1 MLLLVM
7 YDSNGD
13 VAVQSA
19 DFKKG
24 VNTLAQL
31 LQITSHPDHLIT
43 LKAVSKVVCQRLSAE
58 ALENPSSVIVKVC
71 AHMIIPPETD
81 TE

>member
-1 MLLLVM
+1 MKKTCI
-7 YDSNGD
+7 
-13 VAVQSA
+13 VAVDSS

-31 LQITSHPDHLIT
+31 LRVSSHPDHLIT

-58 ALENPSSVIVKVC
+58 ALENPERLILKVRVC
-71 AHMIIPPETD
+71 
-81 TE
+81 